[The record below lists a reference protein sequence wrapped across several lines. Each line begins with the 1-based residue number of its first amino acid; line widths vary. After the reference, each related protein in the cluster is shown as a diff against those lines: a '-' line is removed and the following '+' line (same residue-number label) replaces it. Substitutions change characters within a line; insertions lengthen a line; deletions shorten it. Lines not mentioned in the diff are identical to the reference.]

1 MQLEAPP
8 PILCVGGGKKS
19 RGAQSVNLWQAFFQR
34 QAVHHMSRFSIPYT
48 LRHFFPSP
56 RTFRL
61 QRTDGTT
68 VKRNDVSLAW
78 SGAEPLPERC
88 RCSGR
93 RRERRDGLGTLL
105 GEALALTGR
114 HLER

>member
-8 PILCVGGGKKS
+8 PILWGAKKERKGSGLPGHRGGG
-19 RGAQSVNLWQAFFQR
+19 GAQSVNLWQAFFQR

-61 QRTDGTT
+61 QRTGGGT
-68 VKRNDVSLAW
+68 VKRKDARLAW
-78 SGAEPLPERC
+78 SGEEPLPERC

-93 RRERRDGLGTLL
+93 
-105 GEALALTGR
+105 
-114 HLER
+114 